1 MERTDLLRVLDGDV
15 SHIEKVNINDS
26 ALYGVKIPVLP
37 KNVEK
42 MLQAYLSGNLAE
54 KDLNNWA
61 NFLCL
66 RSEYISAGYEN
77 EELADYYENMWYVI
91 QRLSTPEIDGEINKE
106 QVKLYLNEIRT
117 YTNNK
122 FK

>member
-1 MERTDLLRVLDGDV
+1 MERTDLIKVLDGDV
-15 SHIEKVNINDS
+15 SHIEKVNINDPAS
-26 ALYGVKIPVLP
+26 YEVKIPILP

-42 MLQAYLSGNLAE
+42 MLQAYLSDNITE
-54 KDLNNWA
+54 KDLSNWA

-66 RSEYISAGYEN
+66 RSEYISAGYMN

-91 QRLSTPEIDGEINKE
+91 QRLSTPEIDGEINQE
-106 QVKLYLNEIRT
+106 RVELYLNEIRT

-122 FK
+122 FE